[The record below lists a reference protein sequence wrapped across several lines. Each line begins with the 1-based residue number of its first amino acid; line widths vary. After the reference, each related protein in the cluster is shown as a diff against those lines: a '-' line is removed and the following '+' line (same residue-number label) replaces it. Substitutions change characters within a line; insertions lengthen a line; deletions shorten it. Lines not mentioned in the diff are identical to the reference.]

1 MTNFIIKVITLSLL
15 LLSFNITIY
24 SQTIVTNSIN
34 INLIDTSRI
43 YKTDSI
49 IPTTGDTI
57 NNFTPQQDSL
67 FQQKLFQRLL
77 EKEKLKLD
85 FTFEREELIELL
97 DSINNTPLA
106 IMKRNLTFNP
116 KDILADPRD
125 VSRRNEDIYRSL
137 YGWDSKRPITLYPFT
152 LSISMG
158 SIGRFLG
165 VIEDVTPRIKYMI
178 NKQSKV
184 SVKIYDHTSIL
195 IRNLVDA
202 NQNTGSYSFDW
213 DMKNDKG
220 VKVLMGD
227 YVVEIIID
235 GKPYK
240 MNKRIEVP

>member
-1 MTNFIIKVITLSLL
+1 
-15 LLSFNITIY
+15 
-24 SQTIVTNSIN
+24 
-34 INLIDTSRI
+34 
-43 YKTDSI
+43 
-49 IPTTGDTI
+49 
-57 NNFTPQQDSL
+57 
-67 FQQKLFQRLL
+67 
-77 EKEKLKLD
+77 
-85 FTFEREELIELL
+85 
-97 DSINNTPLA
+97 
-106 IMKRNLTFNP
+106 
-116 KDILADPRD
+116 
-125 VSRRNEDIYRSL
+125 
-137 YGWDSKRPITLYPFT
+137 
-152 LSISMG
+152 
-158 SIGRFLG
+158 
-165 VIEDVTPRIKYMI
+165 MI